1 MLNNVQIMGRLVANP
16 ELRHT
21 AKETAV
27 ASFRIA
33 VDRDFGEKQTDFFDC
48 VAWRKTGEFVSKYF
62 AKGDPI
68 LIQGRLASRDW
79 EDKNGNKRKSIE
91 IVADNIY
98 FCGGKKKENGGAK
111 LEELPDDLDG
121 ELPFKLGEDEELPL

>member
-21 AKETAV
+21 AKDTAV

>member
-1 MLNNVQIMGRLVANP
+1 MLNNLQIMGRLVANP

-21 AKETAV
+21 AKDTAV

-33 VDRDFGEKQTDFFDC
+33 VDRDFGEKQTDFFDV

-79 EDKNGNKRKSIE
+79 EDKNSNKRKSIE
-91 IVADNIY
+91 IICDNVY
-98 FCGGKKKENGGAK
+98 FCGGKKKEAAK
-111 LEELPDDLDG
+111 LEELPDDLGG
-121 ELPFKLGEDEELPL
+121 ELPFKLGDDEELPL

>member
-1 MLNNVQIMGRLVANP
+1 MLNNLQIMGRLVANP

-33 VDRDFGEKQTDFFDC
+33 VDRDFGEKQTDFFDV

-68 LIQGRLASRDW
+68 LIQGRLQSRDW

-91 IVADNIY
+91 IICDNVY

-111 LEELPDDLDG
+111 LEELPDDIGG
-121 ELPFKLGEDEELPL
+121 ELPFSLGDDEELPL